1 MKSEFGKQ
9 NKGCLELETKNEEP
23 GLYQIVIHN
32 DDFTTMEFV
41 MEILEK
47 IFFMDRKK
55 AAEVMMEAHQ
65 VGKSVCGIFTKE
77 IAESKIEQVT
87 ELARKEEHPLF
98 CSMEA
103 A

>member
-1 MKSEFGKQ
+1 MKSDFDKQ
-9 NKGCLELETKNEEP
+9 NKGYLELEDKIEEP
-23 GLYQIVIHN
+23 GLYQIVLHN

-47 IFFMDRKK
+47 IFFMDRRK

-65 VGKSVCGIFTKE
+65 GGKAVCGVFTKD
-77 IAESKIEQVT
+77 IAESKIEQVS
-87 ELARKEEHPLF
+87 ELAKKEEHPLF